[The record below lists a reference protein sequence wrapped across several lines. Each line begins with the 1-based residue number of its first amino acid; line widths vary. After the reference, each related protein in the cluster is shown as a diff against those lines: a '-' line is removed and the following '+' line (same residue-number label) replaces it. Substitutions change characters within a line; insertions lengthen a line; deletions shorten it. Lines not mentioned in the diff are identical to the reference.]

1 MDQFT
6 FEDFVSRV
14 ESGDVRIGFQLVVGR
29 GGSLFLHSLMDNH
42 QQVLSYP
49 GMLNFYESI
58 APRLNSESIGLK
70 QIISEELSF
79 WNEIMMPYNV
89 QSHLGKE
96 KNISIPID
104 CEKIAEMTLHTAG
117 TKVTDRKILF
127 LALNF
132 AIGRFFNRD
141 MSQVRMIYC
150 QEHTSHP
157 SEKLFRNALTDFPDA
172 RFICMLRD
180 PRANYI
186 SIKGW
191 EEKRYSMN
199 VKAWEVQQFQ
209 PDLFVELCIYW
220 YSNMLKFA
228 SRFQQNFFFIR
239 LEDLQ
244 ADRDSLLKKLVD
256 FFQLEY
262 SGTLEE
268 TTFQGALWHGD
279 NFSPRQPGFRTSA
292 NPSKWQTELPVMKQ
306 VIIEIILKKE
316 LKALNYMP
324 GASRNPFLFFIG
336 WLLFPVWLWDD
347 FGKIFRKNFYVY
359 ESQKGYSPLRAFLFV
374 IKNQVTSSF
383 SLLKFIIGSGRK
395 YPEASKLIFDS
406 K

>member
-1 MDQFT
+1 MDQLT
-6 FEDFVSRV
+6 FDEFVSRV
-14 ESGDVRIGFQLVVGR
+14 ESGRVRIGFQLVVGR
-29 GGSLFLHSLMDNH
+29 GGSLFLHSLLDNH

-58 APRLNSESIGLK
+58 APMLNSESIGLK
-70 QIISEELSF
+70 QIISEELAF

-89 QSHLGKE
+89 QSHLGREKE
-96 KNISIPID
+96 ISISID
-104 CEKIAEMTLHTAG
+104 TERIAELTLEAAG
-117 TKVTDRKILF
+117 EKLNDRKILF

-132 AIGRFFNRD
+132 AIGSFFKKNMND
-141 MSQVRMIYC
+141 VRMIYC

-157 SEKLFRNALTDFPDA
+157 TEKMFRNALDDFPEA

-191 EEKRYSMN
+191 EEKRYFMN

-209 PDLFVELCIYW
+209 PDLFAELCIYW
-220 YSNMLKFA
+220 YSNMLKLA
-228 SRFQQNFFFIR
+228 CSFQQNFFIMR

-244 ADRDSLLKKLVD
+244 ADRASLIKKLVE

-262 SGTLEE
+262 SDRLEE

-279 NFSPRQPGFRTSA
+279 NFSPKQPGFRTSA
-292 NPSKWQTELPVMKQ
+292 NPSKWQNELPVLKQ
-306 VIIEIILKKE
+306 VILEIILKKE
-316 LKALNYMP
+316 MKALNYLP
-324 GASRNPFLFFIG
+324 RASSNPFLAFIG

-347 FGKIFRKNFYVY
+347 LSKIFKKQFYISQ
-359 ESQKGYSPLRAFLFV
+359 SQKGYSRVRSFLFV
-374 IKNQVTSSF
+374 IKNHLTSSLT
-383 SLLKFIIGSGRK
+383 LLKFVVSSARN
-395 YPEASKLIFDS
+395 YPHISKMIF
-406 K
+406 KNK